1 MLLEAAHISKR
12 FGSRPQVL
20 TDVSFGVEPGEF
32 VSVIGPS
39 GAGKTTLF
47 RILNGTLPCDGGE
60 VCIDGQPFSRAR
72 GRAKR
77 AVQKRIGTIYQDFA
91 LVEPVS
97 CRQNVLNACLPDMA
111 LPAALLGLFSRAQI
125 AEAERLLA
133 RVGLA
138 DKCDEPVC
146 DLSGGQKQRVAI
158 ARALMRRPALLLA
171 DEPVASLDP
180 VTGRQILALL
190 QDIQR
195 TEGVAILMNSHNLDP
210 APWPARRADRARQR
224 ACRRDGCR
232 PRAHLRRRGKR
243 GRAMTRARGRRWAR
257 ALGVLALFVLAFWLT
272 GCDPAVF
279 WARRAHLRDI
289 VSQLFP
295 PDWSYLSAI
304 VAPLLATLRMS
315 VTGTALGVLLALI
328 LAPLCAANLPCPAPV
343 RRILRFLVQVL
354 RSFPA
359 LILALLATFLFGLG
373 TFSGT
378 VAITLFTLAVMT
390 RMTYE
395 DIETLTLAPY
405 RALCAMGASPARAYA
420 RAVVPEIASGYLT
433 NALYLLETN
442 VRHSAIL
449 GYVGAGGI
457 GLLLNEKISWREY
470 GRVGAILVCLFVT
483 VCCIEWLSHV
493 LGRIIR
499 GERSIPR
506 GAKRAIWA
514 AVLVCVVVCT
524 AGIEAPDLAHT
535 SKSVLAAMGTGLL
548 HPDWS
553 FFFGTGKDGLGW
565 LLLETV
571 GIALAGT
578 GLGALL
584 ALPLAFLSTPKLLPR
599 PVALLFRVLI
609 VAIRSVP
616 FLIYGLI
623 FIRVSGPGAFTGV
636 LTLAVCS
643 IGLLSKRFT
652 EAIESLDF
660 RAYDALRAMGVSLL
674 PRIRYAVL
682 PQLGPAFSSA
692 VLYRFDVNI
701 REASVLGLVGAG
713 GIGAP
718 LIFAMNQ
725 YAWNDVSA
733 IFLGFVLLVWLID
746 VGSARLRTRRTAAAA
761 PGK

>member
-1 MLLEAAHISKR
+1 
-12 FGSRPQVL
+12 
-20 TDVSFGVEPGEF
+20 
-32 VSVIGPS
+32 
-39 GAGKTTLF
+39 
-47 RILNGTLPCDGGE
+47 
-60 VCIDGQPFSRAR
+60 
-72 GRAKR
+72 
-77 AVQKRIGTIYQDFA
+77 
-91 LVEPVS
+91 
-97 CRQNVLNACLPDMA
+97 
-111 LPAALLGLFSRAQI
+111 
-125 AEAERLLA
+125 
-133 RVGLA
+133 
-138 DKCDEPVC
+138 
-146 DLSGGQKQRVAI
+146 
-158 ARALMRRPALLLA
+158 
-171 DEPVASLDP
+171 
-180 VTGRQILALL
+180 
-190 QDIQR
+190 
-195 TEGVAILMNSHNLDP
+195 
-210 APWPARRADRARQR
+210 
-224 ACRRDGCR
+224 
-232 PRAHLRRRGKR
+232 
-243 GRAMTRARGRRWAR
+243 MTRARGRRWAR

-395 DIETLTLAPY
+395 DIEVLTLAPY

-506 GAKRAIWA
+506 GAKCAIWA

-565 LLLETV
+565 PLLETV

-578 GLGALL
+578 GFGALL

-674 PRIRYAVL
+674 PRIRYAAAARPGV
-682 PQLGPAFSSA
+682 
-692 VLYRFDVNI
+692 
-701 REASVLGLVGAG
+701 
-713 GIGAP
+713 
-718 LIFAMNQ
+718 
-725 YAWNDVSA
+725 
-733 IFLGFVLLVWLID
+733 FLGCALSVRCQHPRGVRARPCRCRRHRRAAHFRHESVRMERCQRYLPRLC
-746 VGSARLRTRRTAAAA
+746 SARLAYRRGLGPPAYPAHRGCRSREMKFAAANWWFALRPAFFQIFSVFVMRVLIMGLSSCYDGENRRTGGSAARKAAAA
-761 PGK
+761 AGDA

>member
-1 MLLEAAHISKR
+1 
-12 FGSRPQVL
+12 
-20 TDVSFGVEPGEF
+20 
-32 VSVIGPS
+32 
-39 GAGKTTLF
+39 
-47 RILNGTLPCDGGE
+47 
-60 VCIDGQPFSRAR
+60 
-72 GRAKR
+72 
-77 AVQKRIGTIYQDFA
+77 
-91 LVEPVS
+91 
-97 CRQNVLNACLPDMA
+97 
-111 LPAALLGLFSRAQI
+111 
-125 AEAERLLA
+125 
-133 RVGLA
+133 
-138 DKCDEPVC
+138 
-146 DLSGGQKQRVAI
+146 
-158 ARALMRRPALLLA
+158 
-171 DEPVASLDP
+171 
-180 VTGRQILALL
+180 
-190 QDIQR
+190 
-195 TEGVAILMNSHNLDP
+195 
-210 APWPARRADRARQR
+210 
-224 ACRRDGCR
+224 
-232 PRAHLRRRGKR
+232 
-243 GRAMTRARGRRWAR
+243 MTRARGRRWAR

-701 REASVLGLVGAG
+701 REASVLGLVGEVDYLRQLHVTGGFLLHLFIVHHDFTVENLLLYPFIEVVRYRPHEHALREVGYFAG
-713 GIGAP
+713 RYQAVHLGAYRGGLLP
-718 LIFAMNQ
+718 LVNRHTLPFLQ
-725 YAWNDVSA
+725 YLSET
-733 IFLGFVLLVWLID
+733 LGKDFRRFTDHLTAEHVTHRILYHPALLVPI
-746 VGSARLRTRRTAAAA
+746 VT
-761 PGK
+761 GKLAVILKT

>member
-1 MLLEAAHISKR
+1 MTRS
-12 FGSRPQVL
+12 
-20 TDVSFGVEPGEF
+20 
-32 VSVIGPS
+32 
-39 GAGKTTLF
+39 
-47 RILNGTLPCDGGE
+47 
-60 VCIDGQPFSRAR
+60 
-72 GRAKR
+72 
-77 AVQKRIGTIYQDFA
+77 
-91 LVEPVS
+91 
-97 CRQNVLNACLPDMA
+97 
-111 LPAALLGLFSRAQI
+111 
-125 AEAERLLA
+125 
-133 RVGLA
+133 
-138 DKCDEPVC
+138 
-146 DLSGGQKQRVAI
+146 
-158 ARALMRRPALLLA
+158 
-171 DEPVASLDP
+171 
-180 VTGRQILALL
+180 
-190 QDIQR
+190 
-195 TEGVAILMNSHNLDP
+195 
-210 APWPARRADRARQR
+210 
-224 ACRRDGCR
+224 
-232 PRAHLRRRGKR
+232 RGK
-243 GRAMTRARGRRWAR
+243 RWAR
-257 ALGVLALFVLAFWLT
+257 ALGVLALFVLAFRLT

-289 VSQLFP
+289 ASQLFP

-390 RMTYE
+390 RLTYE

-483 VCCIEWLSHV
+483 VCCIEWLSHA

-506 GAKRAIWA
+506 RAKRVLWA

-535 SKSVLAAMGTGLL
+535 SKSVLAAMGDGLL
-548 HPDWS
+548 HPDWG

-584 ALPLAFLSTPKLLPR
+584 
-599 PVALLFRVLI
+599 FRVLL

-746 VGSARLRTRRTAAAA
+746 VGSARLRARRAVAAA

>member
-158 ARALMRRPALLLA
+158 ARALMRRPAL
-171 DEPVASLDP
+171 
-180 VTGRQILALL
+180 
-190 QDIQR
+190 
-195 TEGVAILMNSHNLDP
+195 
-210 APWPARRADRARQR
+210 
-224 ACRRDGCR
+224 
-232 PRAHLRRRGKR
+232 
-243 GRAMTRARGRRWAR
+243 
-257 ALGVLALFVLAFWLT
+257 
-272 GCDPAVF
+272 
-279 WARRAHLRDI
+279 
-289 VSQLFP
+289 
-295 PDWSYLSAI
+295 
-304 VAPLLATLRMS
+304 
-315 VTGTALGVLLALI
+315 LLALI